1 MEVTSALPAAG
12 GVERRRRG
20 GVTWFSEGIYNKVA
34 LTVELKTF
42 TQVYISTS
50 ATAIETRHATK
61 HRAASL
67 FAFLDVGHRLK
78 REGGKQTFSQV
89 ILIHEIILAL
99 PALWVSP
106 LPHPPSGTPGRC
118 NEIYSVSFISI
129 IKLSSRGYLRNY
141 YHLLNICLVKRRIEA
156 CFRLVECVRI
166 SFKSQ
171 LYQKNVSV
179 CCNWALLAV

>member
-1 MEVTSALPAAG
+1 M
-12 GVERRRRG
+12 
-20 GVTWFSEGIYNKVA
+20 
-34 LTVELKTF
+34 ELKTF

-99 PALWVSP
+99 PAL
-106 LPHPPSGTPGRC
+106 
-118 NEIYSVSFISI
+118 
-129 IKLSSRGYLRNY
+129 
-141 YHLLNICLVKRRIEA
+141 
-156 CFRLVECVRI
+156 
-166 SFKSQ
+166 
-171 LYQKNVSV
+171 
-179 CCNWALLAV
+179 